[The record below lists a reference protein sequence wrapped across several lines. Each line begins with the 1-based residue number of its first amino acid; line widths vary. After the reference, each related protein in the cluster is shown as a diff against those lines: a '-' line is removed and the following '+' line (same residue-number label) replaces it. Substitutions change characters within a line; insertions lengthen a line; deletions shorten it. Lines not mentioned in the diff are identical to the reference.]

1 MWLLV
6 VLLLVFAAFSL
17 GVAGYVLISHLLLL
31 HHAPEHRPRRLLR
44 QMALEGVLSFTIQPL
59 LLAFYLLGRR
69 MGQGSGGVP
78 IVFVHGYSQN
88 RVDFLYLARALRGA
102 PVGRMYGFNYS
113 WLASVEASATRL
125 GAFVARVLEETGAA
139 HVDLVCHSLG
149 GLVAITLASRPEG
162 GAQIRRIVTLGSP
175 HGGVAYRGPLI
186 GGAAPSLRRGH
197 GLDPL
202 PALPVLSVYSRSD
215 NVVFPATSSSLRG
228 ERAENH
234 VLDDLGHLTIL
245 FSPRVAS
252 AIAAFLSRPD
262 PC

>member
-1 MWLLV
+1 MWPLV
-6 VLLLVFAAFSL
+6 VLSLFAAFSI
-17 GVAGYVLISHLLLL
+17 GVWGYVLVSHLLLL

-44 QMALEGVLSFTIQPL
+44 QMALEGLLSFTIQPL

-78 IVFVHGYSQN
+78 VVFVHGYSQN
-88 RVDFLYLARALRGA
+88 RVDFLYLARALQRA

-113 WLASVEASATRL
+113 WLSSVEDSATRL
-125 GAFVARVLEETGAA
+125 SAFVERVLAETGAQR
-139 HVDLVCHSLG
+139 VDLVCHSLG
-149 GLVAITLASRPEG
+149 GLVAITLANREEG
-162 GAQIRRIVTLGSP
+162 RAQVRRIVTLGSP

-186 GGAAPSLRRGH
+186 GGAALALRRGH

-202 PALPVLSVYSRSD
+202 PALPVLSVYSQSD
-215 NVVFPATSSSLRG
+215 NVVFPASSSALRG
-228 ERAENH
+228 ERAENL

-245 FSPRVAS
+245 FSPRAAS